1 MIGITPRSLEAALSA
16 LATNP
21 GLLPIA
27 GCTDV
32 MVAAPELRP
41 GQSGVLNVQEIAE
54 LRGIRSNEVGL
65 DIGAAVT
72 FDELRQSPD
81 VQRVCPILAE
91 AAAVVGGWQIQNR
104 ATIGGNIANASPAGD
119 SLPVLL
125 ALNAR
130 VVVAGAGGTR
140 EIPYDDFHV
149 AYRRTALAAGE
160 LIVRVRVPAQ
170 PHGTVQRFRKV
181 GTREAQAI
189 SKVVVAL
196 CAQIESGAIAGMRLA
211 AGSVASVPVRLRRAE
226 QTALERP
233 FTDATLD
240 RIADAAAAEVRP
252 IDDVRSTAAYRAFA
266 LRQVVRRMLASL

>member
-1 MIGITPRSLEAALSA
+1 VISVTPRSLESA
-16 LATNP
+16 LNALASSP

-27 GCTDV
+27 GCTDI
-32 MVAAPELRP
+32 MVAAPERRP
-41 GQSGVLNVQEIAE
+41 GQSGVLNVQEIPE
-54 LRGIRSNEVGL
+54 LRGIGSSETGL

-119 SLPVLL
+119 SLPALL
-125 ALNAR
+125 ALNAS

-196 CAQIESGAIAGMRLA
+196 CAQVAGGTITGLRLA
-211 AGSVASVPVRLRRAE
+211 AGSVAPVPVRLRQAE
-226 QTALERP
+226 QAALERP
-233 FTDATLD
+233 LGDSALD
-240 RIADAAAAEVRP
+240 RIAEAAAGEVRP